1 MIMATWSQRTR
12 QVLFV
17 VGTVVSL
24 SLSALV
30 REAAAQVAP
39 SERQALIDLYNAT
52 GGASW
57 TTRTN
62 WRNAANTDFNDPG
75 TECTWFRVTC
85 DAGQT
90 TVQGLTP
97 YNDNLVGTIPA
108 SLEKLTNLLDLNLS
122 RNHLAGA
129 IPSELS
135 NLSKLQNLNLWSNQL
150 AGQIPTSLGNLTNLK
165 SLGLGSNQLTGPIPE
180 ELGNL
185 TNLAQLSLNSSQLT
199 GSIPPGLGSLTNLWD
214 LEMGWN
220 QLTGPIPPQL
230 GNLTN
235 LVYLELFHN
244 QLTGPIPPQLGN
256 LTKLRDL
263 GLSFNLLTGSIPVE
277 LCTFT
282 NMDQGLGLGH
292 NQLTGGIPTGI
303 GNLARLD
310 LLDLS
315 SNLLTGPIPSG
326 IGNLKGLESLYLGGN
341 QLLGSI
347 PSEIGNLT
355 YLQFLDLSSNQLVG
369 PVPSS
374 IANLRNLFGDFSDF
388 RWNGLYSADAAV
400 VSFLN
405 RTQDGGDWQS
415 TQTVPVTGLG
425 PGVITASSVELS
437 WTPITYVDG
446 TGGYRAYYSTASG
459 GPYTSDGITTDKS
472 DSSIVVSGLDPKTLY
487 YFVIRTVT
495 NPHASNQNTVTS
507 DPSDE
512 VHATTS
518 ATCTP
523 PLITA
528 QPKSQ
533 SIQSGQTATLF
544 VTATGTTPLSYQWY
558 QGDTSHP
565 VGTNSSSFTTPTLT
579 SATSYWVRASNAC
592 GFAVSATTIVTISGC
607 TSPSITSH
615 PQSQPIVSGQ
625 TATLSVAAT
634 GTEPLSYRWYQGNTG
649 DASTPVGTDASTFT
663 TPPLESTT
671 SYWVWVF
678 NACGTADSA
687 TATISVERRA
697 RRHLQRAP

>member
-1 MIMATWSQRTR
+1 MATWSQRTR
-12 QVLFV
+12 QVLLV
-17 VGTVVSL
+17 VGSMVAL
-24 SLSALV
+24 SLSAMV

-62 WRNAANTDFNDPG
+62 WRNAGDTDFNDPG

-97 YNDNLVGTIPA
+97 YYDNLVGTIPA
-108 SLEKLTNLLDLNLS
+108 SLKKLTNLLDLNLS

-129 IPSELS
+129 IPSELG

-150 AGQIPTSLGNLTNLK
+150 TGPIPSTLGNLTNLT
-165 SLGLGSNQLTGPIPE
+165 SLALSSNQLTGSIPE
-180 ELGNL
+180 ELANL
-185 TNLAQLSLNSSQLT
+185 TNLAQLSLNNNQLT
-199 GSIPPGLGSLTNLWD
+199 GSIPPGLGSLTPLWD
-214 LEMGWN
+214 LEVGWN

-235 LVYLELFHN
+235 LVYLELYEN
-244 QLTGPIPPQLGN
+244 QLMGPIPPQLGN
-256 LTKLRDL
+256 LPKLRDL

-277 LCTFT
+277 LCSLT
-282 NMDQGLGLGH
+282 NMDKGLGLGH

-303 GNLARLD
+303 GDLARLD

-315 SNLLTGPIPSG
+315 SNLLTGPIPSE
-326 IGNLKGLESLYLGGN
+326 IGNLKGLEGLYLGSN
-341 QLLGSI
+341 QLVGSI

-374 IANLRNLFGDFSDF
+374 IINLRNLFGDFSDF
-388 RWNGLYSADAAV
+388 RWNGLYSADPAV

-405 RTQDGGDWQS
+405 RTQDGGNWQS
-415 TQTVPVTGLG
+415 TQTVPVTGLA
-425 PGVITASSVELS
+425 PGGITASSVELS
-437 WTPITYVDG
+437 WTPITYTDDP
-446 TGGYRAYYSTASG
+446 GGYRAYFSTASG
-459 GPYTSDGITTDKS
+459 GPYTSDGITTDKGA
-472 DSSIVVSGLDPKTLY
+472 SSIVVSGLDPNTLY
-487 YFVIRTVT
+487 YFVVRTIT
-495 NPHASNQNTVTS
+495 GPNANNQNTVTS
-507 DPSDE
+507 DPSGE
-512 VHATTS
+512 VHVITS
-518 ATCTP
+518 VTCTP

-528 QPKSQ
+528 QPQSQ

-558 QGDTSHP
+558 EGDTSHP
-565 VGTNSSSFTTPTLT
+565 VGTDSRSFTTPTLT
-579 SATSYWVRASNAC
+579 IATSYWVGVSNAC
-592 GFAVSATTIVTISGC
+592 GVAVSATTIITMSGC
-607 TSPSITSH
+607 TSPSITSQ
-615 PQSQPIVSGQ
+615 PQNQSIVSGQ
-625 TATLSVAAT
+625 TATLSVVAT
-634 GTEPLSYRWYQGNTG
+634 GTEPLSYRWYQGDAG
-649 DASTPVGTDASTFT
+649 DTSTPVGANARTLT
-663 TPPLESTT
+663 TPPLESRAN
-671 SYWVWVF
+671 YWVWVF
-678 NACGTADSA
+678 NGCGTADSA
-687 TATISVERRA
+687 TAAVTIEPRV